1 MKVLKVAGVVVAVLL
16 VAFFGIAW
24 MLPDARH
31 VERSI
36 LIEAEPETIY
46 DLVDSFDRFN
56 EFSPWYARDPG
67 MKQTLEGPADGV
79 GHRMTWESDKDDV
92 GNGSQEIVA
101 VSPPNRVETE
111 LDFGFGEPPHAT
123 FLIEPR
129 DSGSRVTWA
138 LDSTFHN
145 DLIGRYFGLKLD
157 DWVGPDYERGL
168 ERLKAVAEA
177 DQREKAR
184 VDDDVAALENGA
196 DTPTNAGGVTG
207 TEVIGDVDEVKDS
220 ESPADMP

>member
-1 MKVLKVAGVVVAVLL
+1 MKVVKVAGIVVAVIL
-16 VAFFGIAW
+16 VLFFGIAFV
-24 MLPDARH
+24 LPDEQH
-31 VERSI
+31 VERSV
-36 LIEAEPETIY
+36 LIEAEPETVY

-67 MKQTLEGPADGV
+67 MKQTLEGPPEGV
-79 GHRMTWESDKDDV
+79 GHRMLWESDEDDV

-111 LDFGFGEPPHAT
+111 LDFGFGELPHAT
-123 FLIEPR
+123 FLIEPQ

-145 DLIGRYFGLKLD
+145 DLVGRYFGLKLD

-168 ERLKAVAEA
+168 ERLKVVAEA
-177 DQREKAR
+177 DQQKKAAEAK
-184 VDDDVAALENGA
+184 VADGI
-196 DTPTNAGGVTG
+196 DTP
-207 TEVIGDVDEVKDS
+207 VDT
-220 ESPADMP
+220 ESPGDTP